1 MPFKSLSIFI
11 SFYLFIRI
19 LGYPP
24 MTHTKQL
31 LLMTLLISASMAKLL
46 HWQSVDN
53 NQGYLDALSAE
64 EAELSQQLNTI
75 QEYIKYLHDTLD
87 QLNNLPDMQVV
98 VMEDGL
104 ADEESMLRDMQQNL
118 SLPLDL
124 KK

>member
-1 MPFKSLSIFI
+1 
-11 SFYLFIRI
+11 
-19 LGYPP
+19 